1 MFLQRERKLTMNRHD
16 VKIICA
22 SVAAT
27 LVCTLSA
34 NTVLADT
41 PLKDS
46 IKSYGVFQFDYDQ
59 TDNQNDIVIDSNDLI
74 TLANEIDS
82 AKNNIGVVGKNLN
95 TLVDVFDSMDEQGK
109 NGKLYGTAID
119 STDAGITKI
128 ENAFAN
134 GVGDATD
141 SKVLKG
147 YSFTSQYGLN
157 IPGTIESISAAT
169 ITPGTKDQTLK
180 AGFYLKGTQTIKGDT
195 NLIAGN
201 ILKGKSIFGVNG
213 TVIAEANSSAHTVP
227 TGKTAVSAPN
237 ILAGKTGWNGSS
249 WVDGTMVDKSSTT
262 TAASTVSED
271 GANAKIQIPA
281 SGFYNKDNSYISV
294 PIETLK
300 NNVSALNSSSVYY
313 LGTGTSFDVS
323 NIPGYQN
330 LTKDNFIVC
339 ACSLSGSGTGG
350 YYFNSVTE
358 STNFSMPTVTPT
370 VTYSNG
376 KLTITNTSTSGS
388 AGGGS
393 PSSFGRA
400 SASLSNIKVYLV
412 IGDIKQP

>member
-157 IPGTIESISAAT
+157 IPGTIESLSAAT

>member
-1 MFLQRERKLTMNRHD
+1 MNRHD

-157 IPGTIESISAAT
+157 IPGTIESLSAAT

-300 NNVSALNSSSVYY
+300 NNVSALNSSLDDAMKDVTSISINSYATASNTYTVLTNGVYDIY
-313 LGTGTSFDVS
+313 ASPIHHGDGCQGGTGRYGANLLINGNTVDSYSGNSSATKILKCTRYLTAGSMISVQVRDWCTNCDYTYNS
-323 NIPGYQN
+323 N
-330 LTKDNFIVC
+330 T
-339 ACSLSGSGTGG
+339 
-350 YYFNSVTE
+350 
-358 STNFSMPTVTPT
+358 
-370 VTYSNG
+370 
-376 KLTITNTSTSGS
+376 
-388 AGGGS
+388 
-393 PSSFGRA
+393 
-400 SASLSNIKVYLV
+400 ASLKIDKWIFITS
-412 IGDIKQP
+412 

>member
-1 MFLQRERKLTMNRHD
+1 MNKHD

-95 TLVDVFDSMDEQGK
+95 TLVDVFDSMDAQGK
-109 NGKLYGTAID
+109 DGKLYGTAID

-128 ENAFAN
+128 ENIFAN
-134 GVGDATD
+134 GVGNAND

-157 IPGTIESISAAT
+157 IPGTIESLSAAT

-358 STNFSMPTVTPT
+358 SSNFSMPTVTPT

>member
-157 IPGTIESISAAT
+157 IPGTIESLSAAT

-323 NIPGYQN
+323 NIPRYQN

>member
-1 MFLQRERKLTMNRHD
+1 MNRHD
-16 VKIICA
+16 IKIICA
-22 SVAAT
+22 SVATT

-59 TDNQNDIVIDSNDLI
+59 TDNQTDIVIDSNDLI

-95 TLVDVFDSMDEQGK
+95 TLVDVFDSMDAQGK
-109 NGKLYGTAID
+109 DGKLYGTAID

-134 GVGDATD
+134 GVGNAND

-157 IPGTIESISAAT
+157 IPGTIESLSAST

-180 AGFYLKGTQTIKGDT
+180 SGFYLEGTQTIKGDT

-227 TGKTAVSAPN
+227 TGKTAVSAAN

-271 GANAKIQIPA
+271 GTNAKIQIPV

-300 NNVSALNSSSVYY
+300 NNVSALNSSFEIIASVEGHSTSSKTIALEKTYKY
-313 LGTGTSFDVS
+313 LYIIASAGAGGADSVLSVVS
-323 NIPGYQN
+323 NELTLNTMNTVKTGVYKAWVGYAE
-330 LTKDNFIVC
+330 DC
-339 ACSLSGSGTGG
+339 PEGA
-350 YYFNSVTE
+350 SVTIKW
-358 STNFSMPTVTPT
+358 NWN
-370 VTYSNG
+370 YQY
-376 KLTITNTSTSGS
+376 TI
-388 AGGGS
+388 
-393 PSSFGRA
+393 
-400 SASLSNIKVYLV
+400 
-412 IGDIKQP
+412 IGIT

>member
-1 MFLQRERKLTMNRHD
+1 MNRHD

-46 IKSYGVFQFDYDQ
+46 IKSYGVFHFDYDQ

-119 STDAGITKI
+119 STDAGIAKI

-134 GVGDATD
+134 GVGNATD

-157 IPGTIESISAAT
+157 IPGTIESLSAAT

-227 TGKTAVSAPN
+227 TGKTAVSAAN

-271 GANAKIQIPA
+271 GTNAKIQIPA

-300 NNVSALNSSSVYY
+300 NNVSALNSSITNISNYSGNSYTATQKCTLFINNLNASVGSGNYSNGVVTYY
-313 LGTGTSFDVS
+313 IFKNGNQIAQTGV
-323 NIPGYQN
+323 
-330 LTKDNFIVC
+330 
-339 ACSLSGSGTGG
+339 SGSGMNYSCNPKCTIELVKGDIISITISFSGTANCYGEDRYYNKLTEYPINNWSTGG
-350 YYFNSVTE
+350 TLI
-358 STNFSMPTVTPT
+358 
-370 VTYSNG
+370 TY
-376 KLTITNTSTSGS
+376 
-388 AGGGS
+388 
-393 PSSFGRA
+393 
-400 SASLSNIKVYLV
+400 
-412 IGDIKQP
+412 

>member
-1 MFLQRERKLTMNRHD
+1 MNRHD
-16 VKIICA
+16 MKIICA
-22 SVAAT
+22 SVATT

-59 TDNQNDIVIDSNDLI
+59 ADNQTDIVIDSNDLI

-95 TLVDVFDSMDEQGK
+95 TLVDVFDSMDAQGK
-109 NGKLYGTAID
+109 DGKLYGTAID

-134 GVGDATD
+134 GVGNAND

-157 IPGTIESISAAT
+157 IPGTIESLSAST

-180 AGFYLKGTQTIKGDT
+180 SGFYLEGTQTIKGDT

-227 TGKTAVSAPN
+227 TGKTAVSAAN

-271 GANAKIQIPA
+271 GTNAKIQIPV

-300 NNVSALNSSSVYY
+300 NNVSALNSSYV
-313 LGTGTSFDVS
+313 LE
-323 NIPGYQN
+323 
-330 LTKDNFIVC
+330 
-339 ACSLSGSGTGG
+339 
-350 YYFNSVTE
+350 E
-358 STNFSMPTVTPT
+358 STTLSSVNGTTLLYDLPDTITDTSNWHISIILPFDYTLRYTGVGA
-370 VTYSNG
+370 SNG
-376 KLTITNTSTSGS
+376 DRIV
-388 AGGGS
+388 
-393 PSSFGRA
+393 
-400 SASLSNIKVYLV
+400 SASFTNDRKVKVIIPKYATNNKNGVDDEFALILSNLKIALVY
-412 IGDIKQP
+412 IE

>member
-46 IKSYGVFQFDYDQ
+46 IKSYGVFHFDYDQ

-119 STDAGITKI
+119 STDAGIAKI

-134 GVGDATD
+134 GVGNATD

-157 IPGTIESISAAT
+157 IPGTIESLSAAT

-227 TGKTAVSAPN
+227 TGKTAVSAAN

-271 GANAKIQIPA
+271 GTNAKIQIPA

-300 NNVSALNSSSVYY
+300 NNVSALNSSYTATIYITADCNDSGYITSISVN
-313 LGTGTSFDVS
+313 GI
-323 NIPGYQN
+323 NCN
-330 LTKDNFIVC
+330 L
-339 ACSLSGSGTGG
+339 
-350 YYFNSVTE
+350 E
-358 STNFSMPTVTPT
+358 
-370 VTYSNG
+370 YSRH
-376 KLTITNTSTSGS
+376 GS
-388 AGGGS
+388 ANT
-393 PSSFGRA
+393 A
-400 SASLSNIKVYLV
+400 IKVKVDSKGTFSYS
-412 IGDIKQP
+412 Q

>member
-1 MFLQRERKLTMNRHD
+1 MNRHD

-157 IPGTIESISAAT
+157 IPGTIESLSAAT

-300 NNVSALNSSSVYY
+300 NNVSALNSSLDDAMKDVTSISINSYATASNTYTVLTNGVYDIY
-313 LGTGTSFDVS
+313 AS
-323 NIPGYQN
+323 
-330 LTKDNFIVC
+330 
-339 ACSLSGSGTGG
+339 SLWSRDWD
-350 YYFNSVTE
+350 
-358 STNFSMPTVTPT
+358 
-370 VTYSNG
+370 
-376 KLTITNTSTSGS
+376 TICRS
-388 AGGGS
+388 
-393 PSSFGRA
+393 
-400 SASLSNIKVYLV
+400 
-412 IGDIKQP
+412 

>member
-1 MFLQRERKLTMNRHD
+1 MNRHD

-157 IPGTIESISAAT
+157 IPGTIESLSAAT